1 VLCPKTGLSLF
12 DRLHSGRHDHD
23 VILCAFEL
31 LELNGED
38 HRGTSPAGK
47 GFMEV

>member
-1 VLCPKTGLSLF
+1 MTLT
-12 DRLHSGRHDHD
+12 
-23 VILCAFEL
+23 VILYAFDL
-31 LELNGED
+31 LELNGKD